1 MKKWLLF
8 SITAMLIFAVTA
20 CGNSE
25 GASSEGSGDSGSN
38 KQVTLDFAD
47 AGWDSI
53 RLHNEIAGTIIEE
66 GYGYKTSVTPG
77 NTPVTFQ
84 GLVNGDIDIYME
96 VWTGNIKEDYQKA
109 IDEGSVKKTSVNF
122 DDNTQGLYVPTYM
135 IKGDEKRGIDP
146 VAPDL
151 KTVEDLKKYPDL
163 FKGPSG
169 KPRIVGSPPGWEV
182 DKILGQ
188 KVKTYGLDK
197 QFEYFHPGSQTALT
211 TSLSKA
217 YEAGEPWVGYYWTP
231 TWVMGKYDMT
241 LLKEDEYSD
250 EKWNNGYACEFPSNQ
265 VVTAAT
271 DSLEDKA
278 PKVVEFLNHY
288 KTSSSLTNEG
298 LLYMQKNDAGAEEA
312 AKWWLKQHEDLWT
325 KWVPEAVAKKVKK
338 AL

>member
-1 MKKWLLF
+1 MKKWLLL
-8 SITAMLIFAVTA
+8 SIIAMLIFAVTA

-38 KQVTLDFAD
+38 KQITLDFAD

-135 IKGDEKRGIDP
+135 IKGDEERGIDP

-265 VVTAAT
+265 VVTAVT

-278 PKVVEFLNHY
+278 PKVVEFLNNY

-312 AKWWLKQHEDLWT
+312 AKWWLKQHEDLWA
-325 KWVPEAVAKKVKK
+325 KWVPEDVAKKVKK